1 MLFHVVFDILTAVV
15 IMVTV
20 ILDVTPCSLVLV
32 LPYFRGLYCLNIQ
45 GWTMEAIMILIQLK
59 TLFLSLDMLSKNT
72 NTERAAILSVLYWH
86 EIYVSYAKEKW

>member
-1 MLFHVVFDILTAVV
+1 
-15 IMVTV
+15 
-20 ILDVTPCSLVLV
+20 
-32 LPYFRGLYCLNIQ
+32 
-45 GWTMEAIMILIQLK
+45 MEAIMILIQLK